1 MIRVFPLFALLV
13 AGCMPK
19 VFPEDEIPP
28 YEERPVIGT
37 FSTDF
42 NTVWE
47 ATLQVIGD
55 AAPLPIIDPDRGYLE
70 TGHVNGSSTFLYK
83 NYGGTRIPEPIRY
96 KFKVWVMPA
105 GDATEVKLI
114 KAEEVKKDMISIDAD
129 FTGSIYHWQ
138 PVPSTGDREHELL
151 ESIVEVIDQRQ
162 GGNNYDYQY

>member
-1 MIRVFPLFALLV
+1 MIRVFPLFALML

-19 VFPEDEIPP
+19 VFPEDQLPV

-55 AAPLPIIDPDRGYLE
+55 AAPLLEFEPDRGYIE
-70 TGHVNGSSTFLYK
+70 TTWVSGSSTFIFK
-83 NYGGTRIPEPIRY
+83 NYGGTRIPEPTRYLY
-96 KFKVWVMPA
+96 KFWVMPA

-114 KAEEVKKDMISIDAD
+114 KKEQIEKDMISIDAE
-129 FTGSIYHWQ
+129 FTGAIYHWLD
-138 PVPSTGDREHELL
+138 VPSNLEKEHDLL
-151 ESIVEVIDQRQ
+151 ELIVEVIDQRQ